1 MGNFY
6 YRPINL
12 QDIKDQLNV
21 MKNTNSLQNI
31 DKLMKDIDW
40 LIKED
45 VGMYYD
51 KYHELAVNY
60 GEIRRDYDELE
71 FKYNDLLNNEEE

>member
-1 MGNFY
+1 MESFY

-60 GEIRRDYDELE
+60 GEVRRDYDELE
-71 FKYNDLLNNEEE
+71 FKYKELLNNEEE